1 MSTFIEKLKA
11 QYGYIMASDVEE
23 AIKALGPDFL
33 VVVKKGSGNRD
44 MICLGNLDAYKRHTI
59 AYNDDYVKEV
69 FVSAD
74 KYKELMAEQEVNHG
88 N

>member
-1 MSTFIEKLKA
+1 MAFIEKLKE
-11 QYGYIMASDVEE
+11 QMGYILSSDIDE
-23 AIKALGPDFL
+23 AIKTFGPEFM

-44 MICLGNLDAYKRHTI
+44 MVCLGNLDAYKRHTI

-74 KYKELMAEQEVNHG
+74 KYKELIAE
-88 N
+88 